1 MNGQNQNVE
10 SEYGLYESWKKANS
24 VAAAVLVLAV
34 LVGLP
39 LIFHNYYYDILV
51 FKYWFYCGAVISV
64 VMSISIIAI
73 IFFRKYVEKGKFEIA
88 DTVLVGSVIKTFKVT
103 DWAMIV
109 FFMSAVISTLQSEY
123 RYESFWGNEGRYTGL
138 FLILLYTAGFFIIT
152 RCLKFKQWYL
162 DAFLAAGIIVCGL
175 GILHFFKIDPIGFKR
190 QLGYEDYKIFASTIG
205 NINTYTSYVSL
216 LVGASTLLFCVERN
230 KLRKFW
236 YMFAMLFSIFAL
248 IAGISDNAY
257 LALMA
262 LLGFLPLYLF
272 NNIKGLKN
280 YIIILAI
287 ISTEFLV
294 IDYIQQ
300 NLAAHVMEING
311 LFNVVAGFDK
321 LPTIV
326 AFLWAMSIVI
336 TILEY
341 WLSKHRTT
349 VDSNIGRWIWLIILF
364 LAVSFIL
371 YLLYDANIAGNGD
384 KYSSIKN
391 YIIFNDDWGTHRGY
405 IWRIAMDIFNRFPLI
420 HKLFGYGPDTFGII
434 TVNSYYDEMVALYGE
449 KFDSAHNEYIQYLI
463 TIGIVGLSAYMGL
476 IFTSLIRM
484 VHKVKSNPIIM
495 AVPMA
500 IICYSAQAFVNISV
514 PIVAPVMLTLLTVG
528 LAASNE

>member
-1 MNGQNQNVE
+1 MNNQNIE
-10 SEYGLYESWKKANS
+10 REYDVFEPWKKANS
-24 VAAAVLVLAV
+24 IAATVLALAV

-39 LIFHNYYYDILV
+39 LIFHNYYYDILA

-64 VMSISIIAI
+64 VVAVSIIAVV
-73 IFFRKYVEKGKFEIA
+73 FFRNYVAKG
-88 DTVLVGSVIKTFKVT
+88 TIKVEGTSLISSGIKKLKVT
-103 DWAMIV
+103 DWAMII
-109 FFMSAVISTLQSEY
+109 FLMSAVISTLQSEY

-138 FLILLYTAGFFIIT
+138 FLIILYTAGFFIIT

-162 DAFLAAGIIVCGL
+162 DAFLAAGIVVCGL

-205 NINTYTSYVSL
+205 NINTYTSYISL

-230 KLRKFW
+230 KLRRFW
-236 YMFAMLFSIFAL
+236 YMFVMLFSIFAL

-287 ISTEFLV
+287 ISTEFLL

-300 NLAAHVMEING
+300 NLAGQVMEISG
-311 LFNVVAGFDK
+311 LFNVIAGFDK

-326 AFLWAMSIVI
+326 VFLWATSIVI
-336 TILEY
+336 TALEC

-364 LAVSFIL
+364 LAISSIL

-405 IWRIAMDIFNRFPLI
+405 IWRIAMDIFNRFPLM

-463 TIGIVGLSAYMGL
+463 TIGIVGLSAYIGL

-484 VHKVKSNPIIM
+484 IHKAKSNPIIM
-495 AVPMA
+495 AIPMA
-500 IICYSAQAFVNISV
+500 IVCYGAQAFVNISV
-514 PIVAPVMLTLLTVG
+514 PIVAPIMLTLLTVG